1 MASPNITLGSETMTI
16 LLMNTNPSPAIGA
29 SVLYANPTATAYV
42 LNCLNQS
49 DTAECGTYNYSV
61 TVGNWAPKTSSGSSS
76 SSTSGMATGIYDAY
90 NEIPSQSARVSI
102 HCSMN
107 GTMPGVCTSTQNIGY
122 DGRGATATA
131 TVITAPAS
139 TYSPLSWSYQTVSLV
154 GGQEKLAA
162 ASTATDHYTTT
173 TSMNSSSIAAGGS
186 HSATATAT
194 AASSSHAAGSA
205 VAAAASASTTKS
217 SGASVYGPGVG
228 SMALAAVVLSWFI
241 R

>member
-1 MASPNITLGSETMTI
+1 MSSPNITLGSETMEI
-16 LLMNTNPSPAIGA
+16 LLFNTNPTPTLGA

-42 LNCLNQS
+42 LNCLNLS

-61 TVGNWAPKTSSGSSS
+61 TVGNWAPKTSGSTASR
-76 SSTSGMATGIYDAY
+76 MATGIYDAY

-102 HCSMN
+102 HCGMS
-107 GTMPGVCTSTQNIGY
+107 GTVPGVCTSTQNIGY
-122 DGRGATATA
+122 AGRGATATA
-131 TVITAPAS
+131 AVVTAPAS

-162 ASTATDHYTTT
+162 ASTATDHYTTS
-173 TSMNSSSIAAGGS
+173 TSMSSSSGS
-186 HSATATAT
+186 GSRSATATAT
-194 AASSSHAAGSA
+194 SSAHVGGSA
-205 VAAAASASTTKS
+205 VAAAASASASTTTTKS
-217 SGASVYGPGVG
+217 SGASAYGPGMG